1 MWGIS
6 QRKMLKTNDIKGEK
20 QPLTALTTKSG
31 SLDWAERIAML
42 CILYLYLHLWG
53 DQLGGARHQ
62 G

>member
-1 MWGIS
+1 
-6 QRKMLKTNDIKGEK
+6 MLKTNDIKGE
-20 QPLTALTTKSG
+20 TTPDSTHYQIS

>member
-1 MWGIS
+1 MWDIT
-6 QRKMLKTNDIKGEK
+6 QRKMLKTNDIKGE
-20 QPLTALTTKSG
+20 TTPDSTHYQIS